1 MKIKFVDESELVITE
16 FNDPIDVVKT
26 YNTIAAVGAEFTKFD
41 PANCA
46 TLLVYDDDDVMFA
59 QFDGMFFGGV
69 RVENIVTDNGVA
81 FEAHFTF
88 RQKTQMEI
96 MQEQIAALQESQ
108 NLQDG
113 AIEDIASEVFG

>member
-16 FNDPIDVVKT
+16 FNDPIDVAKT

-46 TLLVYDDDDVMFA
+46 TLLVYDDEDVEIA
-59 QFDGMFFGGV
+59 QFDNMYFGGV
-69 RVENIVTDNGVA
+69 KIENINDT

-88 RQKTQMEI
+88 RQKSQMEV
-96 MQEQIAALQESQ
+96 MAEQIAALQESQ
-108 NLQDG
+108 DLQDG